1 MRESALIRMMKYT
14 AAGFLL
20 LFCLFPFVWMMVI
33 SIAKSPDFFSA
44 ASSFVGTMDN
54 FSEILSGESF
64 RLTEFLRNSLIVS
77 AVSAAA
83 TTLFATLSAY
93 TVTRLTFPG
102 RRTIPLLLL
111 GSSMFPQVSL
121 VGYLFEMMTWLGWI
135 NTYSALIFP
144 YITLS
149 MPLAL
154 WIMMSYFSQIPK
166 EFDNAALVDGATRFQ
181 ILRSILFPIALPGIL
196 STFILVFIFSFNEF
210 LFALLLTI
218 DFNARTLP
226 VGIALFEGLHG
237 QIPWGHIMAAAVVA
251 VAPIALII
259 ALFQRYIIGG
269 LMQGAMK
276 G

>member
-1 MRESALIRMMKYT
+1 MKESIILRTIKIS
-14 AAGFLL
+14 AAAFLL
-20 LFCLFPFVWMMVI
+20 LFCLFPFVWMVVI
-33 SIAKSPDFFSA
+33 SFSKTPDFLAA
-44 ASSFVGTMDN
+44 ASSFVGTVDN
-54 FSEILSGESF
+54 FAEIVMGESF

-93 TVTRLTFPG
+93 TVMRLTFPG
-102 RRTIPLLLL
+102 RRVLPILLL
-111 GSSMFPQVSL
+111 GISMFPQISL
-121 VGYLFEMMTWLGWI
+121 VGYLFDMMTRLGWI

-149 MPLAL
+149 LPLAL
-154 WIMMSYFSQIPK
+154 WIMMSYFSQITK

-181 ILRSILFPIALPGIL
+181 ILRLILFPIALPGIL

-218 DFNARTLP
+218 DFNARTIP

-251 VAPIALII
+251 TIPIAAVI
-259 ALFQRYIIGG
+259 ALFQRYIIRG

>member
-1 MRESALIRMMKYT
+1 MNESVSLRIMKFS

-20 LFCLFPFVWMMVI
+20 LFCLFPFAWMAVI
-33 SIAKSPDFFSA
+33 SFSKTPDFLTA
-44 ASSFVGTMDN
+44 ASSFVATADN
-54 FSEILSGESF
+54 FSEILAGDSF
-64 RLTEFLRNSLIVS
+64 RLTEYLRNSLVVS

-83 TTLFATLSAY
+83 ATLFATLSAY

-102 RRTIPLLLL
+102 RRVIPVLLL

-121 VGYLFEMMTWLGWI
+121 VGYLFDMMTWLGWI

-149 MPLAL
+149 LPLAL
-154 WIMMSYFSQIPK
+154 WIMMSYFSQITK

-218 DFNARTLP
+218 DFNARTVP

-237 QIPWGHIMAAAVVA
+237 QIPWGHIMAAAVVSTI
-251 VAPIALII
+251 PIAAVI
-259 ALFQRYIIGG
+259 ALFQRYIIRG